1 LPKLKRVVGRKII
14 RRPKVRELTG
24 YSDGHIWRLEK
35 QGLFPPRIQLGPM
48 AIGWYEDE
56 VFGWLRL
63 RVRGMGKHPSPR
75 RGASPKPPRNLRR
88 TDRARG
94 GFPLLPLRVVGGR

>member
-35 QGLFPPRIQLGPM
+35 QGLFPSRIQLGPM

-63 RVRGMGKHPSPR
+63 RVRGMGKQPPLPKAR
-75 RGASPKPPRNLRR
+75 RKPEAAAQPE
-88 TDRARG
+88 TD
-94 GFPLLPLRVVGGR
+94 